1 VPSRSASF
9 ESPQVDDAAM
19 KSYILWDHDGVL
31 VDTERWY
38 FEATK
43 QAIQALGINLSQREY
58 LFNMAAGRSA
68 WEIAKLQGA
77 TEEEVERQRAIRDR
91 LYQRFLLDNDIEI
104 PGVIE
109 VLAQLSPAY
118 KMAIVTTAKRADFD
132 LIHQSRAI
140 VDHMTFVLVKGDYVR
155 SKPAPDPYLAALERF
170 GAQPHEAIVVEDSE
184 RGLRAAVAAGIDCVV
199 VANEFV
205 AEQDLSSA
213 THRIESIWQLPA
225 LLKDL

>member
-1 VPSRSASF
+1 
-9 ESPQVDDAAM
+9 M

-43 QAIQALGINLSQREY
+43 QAIQVLGIDLSQREY

-91 LYQRFLLDNDIEI
+91 LYQRFLLDNDIDIDI
-104 PGVIE
+104 PGVVE
-109 VLAQLSPAY
+109 VLQELSPAY
-118 KMAIVTTAKRADFD
+118 KMAIVTTAKRADFE

-140 VDHMTFVLVKGDYVR
+140 VDYMSFVLAKGDYVR

-184 RGLRAAVAAGIDCVV
+184 RGLQAAVAAGIDCVV

-213 THRIESIWQLPA
+213 THHIESIWELPA
-225 LLKDL
+225 LLKGL

>member
-1 VPSRSASF
+1 
-9 ESPQVDDAAM
+9 M

-38 FEATK
+38 FEATR
-43 QAIQALGINLSQREY
+43 QAIHALGIDLTQSEY

-68 WEIAKLQGA
+68 WEIAKRQGA
-77 TEEEVERQRAIRDR
+77 TEEAVERQRAIRDG

-104 PGVIE
+104 PGVVE
-109 VLAQLSPAY
+109 VLQELSAAY
-118 KMAIVTTAKRADFD
+118 KMAIVTTAKRVDFE
-132 LIHQSRAI
+132 LIHRSRAI
-140 VDHMTFVLVKGDYVR
+140 VDHMSFVLAKGDYVR

-170 GAQPHEAIVVEDSE
+170 AAQPHEAIVVEDSE

-213 THRIESIWQLPA
+213 THHIESIGELPA
-225 LLKDL
+225 LLKNL

>member
-1 VPSRSASF
+1 
-9 ESPQVDDAAM
+9 M

-38 FEATK
+38 FEATR
-43 QAIQALGINLSQREY
+43 QAIRPLGIDLSQRDY
-58 LFNMAAGRSA
+58 LFNMAAGRST
-68 WEIAKLQGA
+68 WELARLQGA
-77 TEEEVERQRAIRDR
+77 TEAEVERQRAIRDQ
-91 LYQRFLLDNDIEI
+91 LYQRFLLENDIEI

-109 VLAQLSPAY
+109 VLRELSPAY
-118 KMAIVTTAKRADFD
+118 QMAIVTTSKRADFE
-132 LIHQSRAI
+132 LIHRSRAI
-140 VDHMTFVLVKGDYVR
+140 VDHMRFVLAKGDYVR
-155 SKPAPDPYLAALERF
+155 SKPAPDPYLTALERF

-213 THRIESIWQLPA
+213 THHIASIRELPA

>member
-1 VPSRSASF
+1 
-9 ESPQVDDAAM
+9 M

-38 FEATK
+38 FEATR
-43 QAIQALGINLSQREY
+43 QAIQALGIDLSQREY
-58 LFNMAAGRSA
+58 LLNMAAGRSA
-68 WEIAKLQGA
+68 WEIAERQGA
-77 TEEEVERQRAIRDR
+77 TEEEVKRQRAIRDR

-109 VLAQLSPAY
+109 VLQELSPAY
-118 KMAIVTTAKRADFD
+118 KMAIVTTAKRADFE
-132 LIHQSRAI
+132 LIHRSRSI
-140 VDHMTFVLVKGDYVR
+140 VDYMSFVLAKGDYVR

-199 VANEFV
+199 VANDFV
-205 AEQDLSSA
+205 AEQDLSCA
-213 THRIESIWQLPA
+213 THHIESIRELPA
-225 LLKDL
+225 LLKGHYSHLP

>member
-1 VPSRSASF
+1 
-9 ESPQVDDAAM
+9 M

-43 QAIQALGINLSQREY
+43 QAIRPLGIDLSQREY

-77 TEEEVERQRAIRDR
+77 TEDAVERQRAIRDR
-91 LYQRFLLDNDIEI
+91 LYQRFLLDNDIDI

-109 VLAQLSPAY
+109 VLQELSPTY
-118 KMAIVTTAKRADFD
+118 KMAIVTTAKRADFE
-132 LIHQSRAI
+132 LIHQSRQI
-140 VDHMTFVLVKGDYVR
+140 VGYMNFVLAKGDYVR

-184 RGLRAAVAAGIDCVV
+184 RGLQAAVAAGIDCVV

-213 THRIESIWQLPA
+213 THRIESIRELPA
-225 LLKDL
+225 LLRGL

>member
-1 VPSRSASF
+1 
-9 ESPQVDDAAM
+9 M

-43 QAIQALGINLSQREY
+43 QAIQALGIDLSQSEY
-58 LFNMAAGRSA
+58 LLNMAAGRSA
-68 WEIAKLQGA
+68 WEIARLQGA

-91 LYQRFLLDNDIEI
+91 LYQRFLLDHDIEI

-109 VLAQLSPAY
+109 VLQELSSAY
-118 KMAIVTTAKRADFD
+118 QMAIVTTAKRADLE
-132 LIHQSRAI
+132 LIHQRRAI
-140 VDHMTFVLVKGDYVR
+140 VNHMSFVLAKGDYVR

-213 THRIESIWQLPA
+213 THHIASIRELPA
-225 LLKDL
+225 LLKGL

>member
-1 VPSRSASF
+1 
-9 ESPQVDDAAM
+9 M

-43 QAIQALGINLSQREY
+43 QAIQALGVDLSQREY

-68 WEIAKLQGA
+68 WEIAKLQDA

-91 LYQRFLLDNDIEI
+91 LYQRLLLDNDIEI

-109 VLAQLSPAY
+109 VLQELSPAY
-118 KMAIVTTAKRADFD
+118 KMAIVTTAKRADFE

-140 VDHMTFVLVKGDYVR
+140 VDHMSFVLAKGDYVR

-213 THRIESIWQLPA
+213 TYHIESIWELPA

>member
-1 VPSRSASF
+1 
-9 ESPQVDDAAM
+9 M

-38 FEATK
+38 FEATR
-43 QAIQALGINLSQREY
+43 QAIQALGIELSQGEY

-68 WEIAKLQGA
+68 WEIARLRGA

-104 PGVIE
+104 PGVID
-109 VLAQLSPAY
+109 VLRELSPAY
-118 KMAIVTTAKRADFD
+118 QMAIVTTAKRVDFE
-132 LIHQSRAI
+132 LIHRSRAI
-140 VDHMTFVLVKGDYVR
+140 VDHMSFVLAKGDYAR

-170 GAQPHEAIVVEDSE
+170 GAQPHEAIVIEDSE

-199 VANEFV
+199 VENAFV
-205 AEQDLSSA
+205 AAQDLSSA
-213 THRIESIWQLPA
+213 THHIASVRELPA
-225 LLKDL
+225 LLRDL